1 MRGMIKT
8 PLAILLMIL
17 LISPAISQRLISRL
31 SEQEISIN
39 STFIGGSMTLFG
51 NVEPDIGSSE
61 YAEGPFDIIVMIQGG
76 ATNKVVREKTR
87 QLGVWLNS
95 AEVKYFGAPSF
106 FFLLGTRPPLDI
118 ISEEKMAELGIGYED
133 QIQVVSGE
141 EKISHADFTQE
152 LIRLMQKSGTY
163 GIKNRAVSFHSRTF
177 YSAQIELP
185 SNVPNG
191 TYLATTFLFE
201 DGELIDRMAQRFFVR
216 TVGVEKLISNT
227 ARDFPLIYGL
237 ASVLLAL
244 FTGWL
249 GGVAF
254 RR

>member
-1 MRGMIKT
+1 MRGLIKT
-8 PLAILLMIL
+8 PLTILVLILLVV
-17 LISPAISQRLISRL
+17 PAMSQRLVSRL

-51 NVEPDIGSSE
+51 NVEPDIGSTE
-61 YAEGPFDIIVMIQGG
+61 YAQGPFDIIIMIQGG

-87 QLGVWLNS
+87 QFGVWLNS
-95 AEVKYFGAPSF
+95 AEVNYYGVPSF
-106 FFLLGTRPPLDI
+106 FFLLGTRSLSKI
-118 ISEEKMAELGIGYED
+118 VSEEKMQELGIGFTYQVQSVLGED
-133 QIQVVSGE
+133 KV
-141 EKISHADFTQE
+141 SHADFTEQ
-152 LIRLMQKSGTY
+152 LIRLMQESGTY
-163 GIKNRAVSFHSRTF
+163 GIKERAVAFHSNTF
-177 YSAQIELP
+177 YSAQVELP

-191 TYLATTFLFE
+191 TYLATTFLFK
-201 DGELIDRMAQRFFVR
+201 DGELVDRMAQRFFVR

-227 ARDFPLIYGL
+227 ARDFPLVYGL

>member
-1 MRGMIKT
+1 MGKIRVFLVG
-8 PLAILLMIL
+8 LILLL
-17 LISPAISQRLISRL
+17 LIFPAFSQRLVSKL
-31 SEQEISIN
+31 SNQEISIN
-39 STFIGGSMTLFG
+39 STFSGGSLTLFG
-51 NVEPDIGSSE
+51 NVEPDIGLKTYE
-61 YAEGPFDIIVMIQGG
+61 GGPFELIVMIQGG
-76 ATNKVVREKTR
+76 ATDMVVREKSR
-87 QLGVWLNS
+87 QFGVWLNA
-95 AEVKYFGAPSF
+95 AEANFSGAPSF
-106 FFLLGTRPPLDI
+106 FFLLGTSPPSDI
-118 ISEEKMAELGIGYED
+118 ISKEEMVELRIGLKE
-133 QIQVVSGE
+133 QIQEISDQNSSSG
-141 EKISHADFTQE
+141 SYFTEQ
-152 LIRLMQKSGTY
+152 LIRLMQESGTY
-163 GIKNRAVSFHSRTF
+163 GIRPRGVVFHSRTF

-201 DGELIDRMAQRFFVR
+201 NGELIDRLAQRFFVR

-227 ARDFPLIYGL
+227 ARDFPLAYGL